1 MNTSRITGLLA
12 LALIFSGCTT
22 ATNEISLDDAVNSIV
37 SGGVKAHYEVLAD
50 DAMEG
55 RMTGEPGYDKAADYV
70 AGQFEALG
78 LTPGGDAGSWY
89 QQVTFQSYLID
100 TESAVMIVHRDGVDT
115 ELTYREDFGMF
126 SDRVRGF
133 TEVRAE
139 VVYAGYGVHAPE
151 FGYSDYDN
159 VDVDGKIVAIFNGA
173 PPVIEGTKRSY
184 FSSARTKAREA
195 VSRGAVGFVS
205 LRSRRSVER
214 FAWERWK
221 KTMGTRPGL
230 TWLSDNGDAAGFFAE
245 SRGSVIIN
253 EQVAAD
259 LFEGSPLSF
268 EAARDAAEDST
279 PASTPLG
286 LEVTLKTTT
295 KHEQFTSP
303 NVIGIVRGS
312 DPVLSDEYVVY
323 TAHLDHLGRSTEIDG
338 DDLYNGA
345 YDNAMGVALMIETA
359 RAFAE
364 KPPRRSVMFI
374 ALTGEERGLLGS
386 DYFVNYP
393 TVPAESLV
401 ANVNL
406 DMPLFLHPLADLV
419 AFGAEHSSLQA
430 TVADAVAVENFELS
444 PDPMPEQNLF
454 ARSDQFSFVQG
465 GIPAIFL
472 VPGYKSLDPE
482 VDGEALFNDH
492 LKNHYHKP
500 SDDLALPVV
509 WSAAERFARANARI
523 GYSVA
528 NDDNRPRW
536 NEGDFYG
543 EKYGRDS
550 TAIASSD

>member
-1 MNTSRITGLLA
+1 MKTSRFTSLLA
-12 LALIFSGCTT
+12 LAWIIAGCSP
-22 ATNEISLDDAVNSIV
+22 APDEVSLDDAINSIV
-37 SGGVKAHYEVLAD
+37 SDGVKAHYEYLAD
-50 DAMEG
+50 DALEG
-55 RMTGEPGYDKAADYV
+55 RMTGEPGYDKAAEYV
-70 AGQFEALG
+70 AGEFEALG
-78 LTPGGDAGSWY
+78 LTPGGHDGSWY

-100 TESAVMIVHRDGVDT
+100 TESAVMITHRDGVDT
-115 ELTYREDFGMF
+115 ELSYREDFGMF
-126 SDRVRGF
+126 SDRVREF

-151 FGYSDYDN
+151 FGYSDYEG
-159 VDVDGKIVAIFNGA
+159 VDVDGKIVAVFNGV

-184 FSSARTKAREA
+184 FSSARTKAKEA
-195 VSRGAVGFVS
+195 TSRGAVGFVS

-230 TWLSDNGDAAGFFAE
+230 TWLSDNGDAAGFYPE

-253 EQVAAD
+253 EKVAAE
-259 LFEGSPLSF
+259 LFDGAPISF
-268 EAARDAAEDST
+268 DAARDAAEDST

-286 LEVTLKTTT
+286 VEVTLKTTT

-303 NVIGIVRGS
+303 NVIGIVRGT
-312 DPVLSDEYVVY
+312 DPALADEYVVY

-359 RAFAE
+359 RAFAA

-393 TVPAESLV
+393 TVPADSLV

-430 TVADAVAVENFELS
+430 TVAEAVAIENFKLS

-465 GIPAIFL
+465 GVPAIFL

-482 VDGEALFNDH
+482 VDGEALFSDH

-500 SDDLALPVV
+500 SDDLSLPVV

-523 GYSVA
+523 GYRVA
-528 NDDNRPRW
+528 NDDDRPRW

-543 EKYGRDS
+543 EKYGRDNP
-550 TAIASSD
+550 TVASSE